1 MNRTIVTA
9 AMLLMAISLL
19 PGCAAPLLV
28 AGTAA
33 GVAGA
38 AVIAE
43 RRAPEIVL
51 EDQGIEMRV
60 MNAINGDRA
69 LANGVKVS
77 TTSYN
82 RVVLLTG
89 QVTDEAT
96 RQRVL
101 AHVRATAG
109 VTNIHDH
116 LDVGPTALLAQ
127 RTRDTR
133 TTARVKSELLG
144 ETGIPGVHVKV
155 VTERDVVYL
164 MGRVSREEAQRAA
177 ALAQRVDGVKMVV
190 LVFEYLS

>member
-1 MNRTIVTA
+1 MEMMKGTLA
-9 AMLLMAISLL
+9 ALLMAIGLL
-19 PGCAAPLLV
+19 QGCAAPLLV

-51 EDQGIEMRV
+51 EDQGIEMRI
-60 MNAINGDRA
+60 MRAINDDRA
-69 LANGVKVS
+69 LADGVKVAA
-77 TTSYN
+77 TSYN

-89 QVTDEAT
+89 QVADEAA

-101 AHVRATAG
+101 THVRDTAG
-109 VTNIHDH
+109 VTQIHDH
-116 LDVGPTALLAQ
+116 LAIGPTALLAQ

-144 ETGIPGVHVKV
+144 ESGIPGVHVKV
-155 VTERDVVYL
+155 VTEKDVVYL

-177 ALAQRVDGVKMVV
+177 ALAQRVDGVKQIV